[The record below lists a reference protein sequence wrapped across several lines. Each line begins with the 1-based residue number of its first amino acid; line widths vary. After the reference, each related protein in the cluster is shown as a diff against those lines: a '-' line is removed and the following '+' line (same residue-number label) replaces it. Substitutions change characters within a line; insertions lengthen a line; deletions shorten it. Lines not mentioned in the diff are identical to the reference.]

1 MRECLKQFVNHGI
14 DVLGNI
20 SKQASCFMNLWYII
34 TVIRIVS
41 IYSVGND
48 LYSDERGSFQCATK
62 QFLCRT
68 GCHDQFMPIKL
79 TRFWTWHTH
88 LLIMSVLLMNW
99 LSDSSICQ
107 MLCGKS
113 TESSP
118 QRGNISRRICSFVQ
132 SALLLGLE
140 LIFAYIFCQL
150 LAKQYSPREKLESL
164 FQSGELFFT
173 PSVYLCQ
180 LEKTFTAKEERLY
193 FDKENIKFRE
203 SPAGLRVK
211 AQLACAQSEPLC
223 SIERSS
229 EKTIVVLGMSMLNCL
244 AMLTLSFELM
254 YQALKL
260 GKEFSKQRQ
269 PTARAKRS
277 G

>member
-1 MRECLKQFVNHGI
+1 MKEGLKQFVNQGI
-14 DVLGNI
+14 DVLCNLA
-20 SKQASCFMNLWYII
+20 KQASCFMNLWYII
-34 TVIRIVS
+34 TVMRIVS
-41 IYSVGND
+41 IYCVGSD

-62 QFLCRT
+62 QFLCQT

-99 LSDSSICQ
+99 LKDSLICH
-107 MLCGKS
+107 MVCGKS
-113 TESSP
+113 SESLP
-118 QRGNISRRICSFVQ
+118 ERRKIPRHIYTFVQ
-132 SALLLGLE
+132 SAVLLGLE
-140 LIFAYIFCQL
+140 LFFAYIFCQL
-150 LAKQYSPREKLESL
+150 LAKQFSSREKPENL

-180 LEKTFTAKEERLY
+180 LEKTFTAKEERQY
-193 FDKENIKFRE
+193 YDKENTEFRQ

-229 EKTIVVLGMSMLNCL
+229 EKTVVVLGMSLLNCL
-244 AMLTLSFELM
+244 AILTLSFEVI
-254 YQALKL
+254 YQFLKL
-260 GKEFSKQRQ
+260 GKEINEQRHLTTRVKQ
-269 PTARAKRS
+269 T